1 MQLARRRRL
10 PRTARSRDAVSSSSS
25 RVARQEIAGLRIDRS
40 RGPGARRERS
50 SKRHDHDRRKHR
62 EAAASSAVG
71 PQPHRA
77 DGREPEAE
85 DQAAHDRH
93 AVEQHVVQ
101 LSNTGRHQPLQGL
114 VANADCERRER
125 RKYQRR
131 EVTALVPRP
140 VIQPRE
146 RTVLDEMKPLDD
158 IDVRIACSRGP
169 RVERPSTDG
178 DGQQAVS
185 RRALLSDR
193 RSAETTAMATAT
205 TTMPPMMSRYCPGS
219 ASWIAPRI

>member
-1 MQLARRRRL
+1 MQLAN
-10 PRTARSRDAVSSSSS
+10 A
-25 RVARQEIAGLRIDRS
+25 
-40 RGPGARRERS
+40 
-50 SKRHDHDRRKHR
+50 
-62 EAAASSAVG
+62 
-71 PQPHRA
+71 
-77 DGREPEAE
+77 
-85 DQAAHDRH
+85 
-93 AVEQHVVQ
+93 
-101 LSNTGRHQPLQGL
+101 GRHQPLQGL

-185 RRALLSDR
+185 RRALLSDPQER
-193 RSAETTAMATAT
+193 RDDGDGDGDDNNAADDE
-205 TTMPPMMSRYCPGS
+205 PVL
-219 ASWIAPRI
+219 SWKRVLDRAANLTGVGRA